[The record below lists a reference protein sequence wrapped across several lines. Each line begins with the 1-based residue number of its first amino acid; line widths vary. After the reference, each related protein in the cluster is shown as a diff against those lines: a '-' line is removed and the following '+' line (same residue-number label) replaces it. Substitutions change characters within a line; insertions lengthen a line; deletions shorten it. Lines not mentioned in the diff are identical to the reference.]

1 MQSVAGK
8 GILFRHGFLFGLLG
22 AVVLAF
28 LFPEWGAK
36 DGPLRAGRV
45 AQAGVFLIFFL
56 QGLSLRTQEMLRGF
70 GNLRLHSLVQAWIF
84 LVGAAFL
91 LAVAFFLR
99 RTGTALAP
107 LADGFIFLA
116 LLPTT
121 ISSAVAFTATA
132 GGNTAGAIVNTTFAN
147 IVGVF
152 WVPAGCLLF
161 FATGE
166 GLQAEM
172 VAPLLLKLGKLILLP
187 LLCGHLVRPLVRESP
202 LYRRLQPGFR
212 PAQNAAILFIVF
224 ASFSQSLRADMGS
237 EISPLYL
244 GGLLSAVILSL
255 LFLHRSLWLVSGWLL
270 TAKEDRV
277 TALFCGAQRTLAA
290 GAPMAL
296 AIFGGKGAI
305 SSHDPGMIL
314 LPLLCYHPLQLFLA
328 GMLLPILRC
337 GRPTRTRTS
346 NG

>member
-36 DGPLRAGRV
+36 EGPLRAGLL
-45 AQAGVFLIFFL
+45 AQAGVFLIFLL
-56 QGLSLRTQEMLRGF
+56 QGLSLRTREMARGL
-70 GNLRLHSLVQAWIF
+70 GNLRLHGLVQAWIF
-84 LVGAAFL
+84 LVGGGFL
-91 LAVAFFLR
+91 LAVAFVLR
-99 RTGTALAP
+99 GTPLAP

-152 WVPAGCLLF
+152 WVPVGCLLF
-161 FATGE
+161 FAAGE
-166 GLQAEM
+166 GLQAGT

-187 LLCGHLVRPLVRESP
+187 LLAGQLLRPLVRESA

-212 PAQNAAILFIVF
+212 PAQNGAILFIVF
-224 ASFSQSLRADMGS
+224 ASFCRSVRADTWS
-237 EISPLYL
+237 AVSPLHL
-244 GGLLSAVILSL
+244 TGLLLVVILSL
-255 LFLHRSLWLVSGWLL
+255 LLLHAGLWMVSGRLL
-270 TAKEDRV
+270 EAKEDRI

-296 AIFGGKGAI
+296 AIFGENGALLGRDTGI
-305 SSHDPGMIL
+305 ML

-328 GMLLPILRC
+328 GLLLPLFR
-337 GRPTRTRTS
+337 GERERP
-346 NG
+346 